1 MRIELD
7 FPPADL
13 FPNRANGKHWGAVY
27 KKKMD
32 YKNVCGWATVSQI
45 KEPLQNPKSIAL
57 TLTYMMPDGRH
68 RDVDNLLAASKAGLD
83 AMAQALKV
91 NDKLFEPITIHRM
104 YKCNPAKLVVD
115 LEVTYE

>member
-27 KKKMD
+27 AKKKA
-32 YKNVCGWATVSQI
+32 YKDACGWATKAQCGPI
-45 KEPLQNPKSIAL
+45 EAPKRIAL
-57 TLTYMMPDGRH
+57 TLTYLMADGRH

-83 AMAQALKV
+83 AMAQVLGV
-91 NDKLFEPITIHRM
+91 NDKIFEPLTVRRV
-104 YKCNPAKLVVD
+104 YKAPEAKLVIE
-115 LEVTYE
+115 LEMFDE